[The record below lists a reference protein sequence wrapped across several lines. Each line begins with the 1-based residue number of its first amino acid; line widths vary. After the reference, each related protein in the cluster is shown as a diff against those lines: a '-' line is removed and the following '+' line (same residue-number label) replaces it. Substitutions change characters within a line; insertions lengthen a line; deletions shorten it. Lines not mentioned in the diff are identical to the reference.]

1 MKFPFRIFSLVLLLM
16 VLVLGLGLPTVAA
29 DTTATEVEAQFA
41 TPIFVVNASFLNIR
55 TGPGVQYSVLITV
68 VGGTELP
75 VLGRAN
81 DDVWFL
87 VSTAVGSGWVNSQ
100 FAIPR
105 GDFSTVPVVNPAALQ
120 SAPVPANT
128 PGVVGLPL
136 DQGGGVQ
143 PSAATGATQTGAGG
157 VFVAGLDANGNQIL
171 VSPGE
176 RFRATLN
183 VTAVNLREQP
193 DESSVSIVT
202 LFRDETVDYP
212 IVGSARDSNGI
223 QWLAVAVPE
232 YGTGWID
239 APKLFLR
246 LSAAFRSVMVVNR
259 TVQLGDGP
267 GSGSS
272 TLPILT
278 EGDEGFLVNISRDSN
293 FVQIELGGGEVGW
306 IPFDA
311 ARTRTGTPTD
321 GLELDPATIAPVAP
335 AEPGVTDPGVPGDP
349 GISAPAPS
357 TPRVVINTA
366 FLNVRSGPGAQFTSI
381 STLPGGME
389 VPVLARTPDGVWF
402 LIQTSTG
409 QGWINAEFAIF
420 RGVYDN
426 VAIVT
431 YENAV
436 GILAEPVA
444 VISGPITIYAAPGTN
459 FGAVGTISGP
469 MEVPV
474 VARTSDFEWVQLST
488 TLGFGWVP
496 ASQVV
501 LRGDTSLIP
510 VVG

>member
-1 MKFPFRIFSLVLLLM
+1 
-16 VLVLGLGLPTVAA
+16 
-29 DTTATEVEAQFA
+29 
-41 TPIFVVNASFLNIR
+41 
-55 TGPGVQYSVLITV
+55 
-68 VGGTELP
+68 
-75 VLGRAN
+75 
-81 DDVWFL
+81 
-87 VSTAVGSGWVNSQ
+87 
-100 FAIPR
+100 
-105 GDFSTVPVVNPAALQ
+105 
-120 SAPVPANT
+120 
-128 PGVVGLPL
+128 
-136 DQGGGVQ
+136 
-143 PSAATGATQTGAGG
+143 
-157 VFVAGLDANGNQIL
+157 
-171 VSPGE
+171 
-176 RFRATLN
+176 
-183 VTAVNLREQP
+183 
-193 DESSVSIVT
+193 
-202 LFRDETVDYP
+202 
-212 IVGSARDSNGI
+212 
-223 QWLAVAVPE
+223 
-232 YGTGWID
+232 
-239 APKLFLR
+239 
-246 LSAAFRSVMVVNR
+246 
-259 TVQLGDGP
+259 
-267 GSGSS
+267 
-272 TLPILT
+272 
-278 EGDEGFLVNISRDSN
+278 
-293 FVQIELGGGEVGW
+293 
-306 IPFDA
+306 
-311 ARTRTGTPTD
+311 
-321 GLELDPATIAPVAP
+321 
-335 AEPGVTDPGVPGDP
+335 VPGDP

-389 VPVLARTPDGVWF
+389 VPVLAPTPDGGWF